1 MRALGDEVVQE
12 GLRSPLSVLL
22 LDDNPDDRI
31 LAKRELVKAFPGVH
45 IEEVVDKGGFT
56 SALERGGFDV
66 VVTDFQLR
74 WSDGLQVLQEV
85 KGRYPFCPV
94 VMFTAT
100 GSEELAVEVMKMGLD
115 DYIIKSSKHFMR
127 LPATIGSV
135 LRSAEEKRRRRE
147 AERELATARREW
159 EAIFQAI
166 GQPTFILDDSFRVIE
181 VNRATEKATGM
192 VREEL
197 LGKRC
202 FEFMHHSNG
211 PPSGCPLEVILEQG
225 VDHFEGEME
234 ALGLTLWVSCTPV
247 PGENGRPTKY
257 IHIATDITSRRDI
270 EDKLKETTTRL
281 ETLINATPDIVCFK
295 DAEGRWLE
303 ANEADLKLFQLE
315 GVDYRGKKDSELAEL
330 THPVYREAFLTCE
343 RTDEVAWRKGSLARG
358 DEEIILPDGTTRI
371 YDLVKIPLFHPD
383 GSRKGLVVLGRDVTE
398 RRRMEEEFL
407 KMEKLE
413 SLGVLAGG
421 IAHDFNNLLMG
432 IMGTTSL
439 ILLHTP
445 SQHPD
450 YQKLKNIEQYVQS
463 GTELTRQ
470 LLGFA
475 RGGKYE
481 VKPTNLNELI
491 SNQIHMFART
501 RKEITIHEKYDKNLW
516 IVDVD
521 RGQIEQSLLNL
532 YINAWQAMPKG
543 GDLYVKTEN
552 IVLDENFIKLFTF
565 TPGNYAKISVTD
577 TGVGM
582 DETTRQR
589 IFEPFFSTK
598 EMGRGTGLGLAS
610 VYGIIKNHGG
620 IIDVFSEKGKGTTFT
635 IYLPAA
641 IVENPVPEMDDKKD
655 GEIQMGTETI
665 LLIDDEAIIL
675 DVGKQML
682 EKLGYRVII
691 ANSGREGLEI
701 YKTKRNEIDLI
712 ILDMIMPGMGG
723 NEVYKQLQILNP
735 TLKVLLSSG
744 YSLDGLA
751 RDILNQ
757 GSNGFIQ
764 KPFQLKQL
772 SQKIRKILA

>member
-1 MRALGDEVVQE
+1 M
-12 GLRSPLSVLL
+12 
-22 LDDNPDDRI
+22 
-31 LAKRELVKAFPGVH
+31 
-45 IEEVVDKGGFT
+45 
-56 SALERGGFDV
+56 
-66 VVTDFQLR
+66 
-74 WSDGLQVLQEV
+74 
-85 KGRYPFCPV
+85 
-94 VMFTAT
+94 
-100 GSEELAVEVMKMGLD
+100 
-115 DYIIKSSKHFMR
+115 
-127 LPATIGSV
+127 
-135 LRSAEEKRRRRE
+135 
-147 AERELATARREW
+147 
-159 EAIFQAI
+159 EAI
-166 GQPTFILDDSFRVIE
+166 
-181 VNRATEKATGM
+181 
-192 VREEL
+192 
-197 LGKRC
+197 
-202 FEFMHHSNG
+202 
-211 PPSGCPLEVILEQG
+211 
-225 VDHFEGEME
+225 
-234 ALGLTLWVSCTPV
+234 
-247 PGENGRPTKY
+247 
-257 IHIATDITSRRDI
+257 
-270 EDKLKETTTRL
+270 
-281 ETLINATPDIVCFK
+281 
-295 DAEGRWLE
+295 
-303 ANEADLKLFQLE
+303 
-315 GVDYRGKKDSELAEL
+315 
-330 THPVYREAFLTCE
+330 
-343 RTDEVAWRKGSLARG
+343 
-358 DEEIILPDGTTRI
+358 
-371 YDLVKIPLFHPD
+371 
-383 GSRKGLVVLGRDVTE
+383 
-398 RRRMEEEFL
+398 
-407 KMEKLE
+407 
-413 SLGVLAGG
+413 GVLAGG

-641 IVENPVPEMDDKKD
+641 RVENPVPEMDDKKD

-757 GSNGFIQ
+757 GCNGFIQ